1 MMSVGSF
8 LHRGYR
14 LYLKIPPFRGTR
26 KIPRLLKVTLYC
38 NLSNFWREL
47 KSIALGGVR
56 DFHEKEKTIV
66 MIMIAATW
74 SKYITIDQ
82 NRCRWRQVK
91 RENLMTMLLLLKLLQ
106 MISMPLPI
114 LPLDMRLIT
123 ESRKN
128 GLLTP
133 FP

>member
-1 MMSVGSF
+1 MEGAKK
-8 LHRGYR
+8 HC
-14 LYLKIPPFRGTR
+14 I
-26 KIPRLLKVTLYC
+26 
-38 NLSNFWREL
+38 
-47 KSIALGGVR
+47 GVR

-74 SKYITIDQ
+74 SKYITIVQ

-114 LPLDMRLIT
+114 LPLDMRLILP
-123 ESRKN
+123 KQKHN
-128 GLLTP
+128 N
-133 FP
+133 